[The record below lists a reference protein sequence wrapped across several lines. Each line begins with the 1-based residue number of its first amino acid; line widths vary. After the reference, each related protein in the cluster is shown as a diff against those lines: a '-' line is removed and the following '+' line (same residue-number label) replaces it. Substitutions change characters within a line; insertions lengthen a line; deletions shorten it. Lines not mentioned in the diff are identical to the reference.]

1 MGVLDDVNLYLV
13 NDTDGMSSFMRW
25 LGERRDVLGVDT
37 ETTGFSHHRD
47 KIRLIQ
53 FGDINTGWAIPWERW
68 SGVAIE
74 ALNKYEAPI
83 VLHNS
88 QFDMRFITTHAGK
101 DLTRWKWD
109 WCDDTMTM
117 AHLLDPKRPKGLK
130 PLAAMHIDTK
140 AVAAQGQLDAGMADN
155 KWSYGT
161 VPIDY
166 PPYWIYAAMDP
177 VLTCRLHQK
186 FKPAIDSS
194 YREVYNL
201 EMGVLR
207 VLANMMLK
215 GARVNPDYVTEM
227 ITKLSG
233 WTAKAL
239 DWTTS
244 EYGVTS
250 SMANQKIVAAFDRL
264 GVKIPHKLTNSGNQA
279 MDKEVLELIEHPL
292 AETILQIR
300 KFEKQIGP
308 YFKHFLNDA
317 DENGRVHPTI
327 WGLGTRTGRM
337 SITDPALQTL
347 PKRDPTVRKA
357 IIPSEDHHL
366 VSIDADQIEA
376 RLAAHFSGDMGMRDA
391 FLADGDFFVELTKQI
406 YDDQT
411 VVKSDP
417 RRALTK
423 GVVYGKLYGAGVP
436 TMAVTARVSEDQMGA
451 IVSKFDTTFP
461 GVRRLQLAIEGTARQ
476 RIRDEGEA
484 YVITPMGRKLYSDKY
499 KEYTLMN
506 YLIQSHAAEVFKK
519 NLLLLDA
526 AGFGDYLILPVHDE
540 VVMDV
545 PADSSADILR
555 EAELVMN
562 DDTTYSV
569 PITWSGEIM
578 KTSWGAKSD

>member
-155 KWSYGT
+155 KWSWGT

-436 TMAVTARVSEDQMGA
+436 TMAVTARVGEDQMGA

-461 GVRRLQLAIEGTARQ
+461 GVRRLLLAIEGTARQ

-578 KTSWGAKSD
+578 QTSWGAKSD

>member
-130 PLAAMHIDTK
+130 PLAAMHIDAK

-155 KWSYGT
+155 KWSWGT

-436 TMAVTARVSEDQMGA
+436 TMAVTARVGEDQMGA

-578 KTSWGAKSD
+578 QTSWGAKSD